1 LHRLDT
7 IGGSLSTWQLPGLC
21 GAVVLSNVTRKVVIA
36 LDSGVS
42 TFDTDTAQLRLLVE
56 VEPAT
61 LGNRLNDS
69 KCDRLGRLWTT
80 SMRDRGA
87 AIAGSLYSIDA
98 DLCVTRHLKNLGV
111 PNALCWSP
119 SSETL
124 YFADSM
130 DGRIRSFDFDI
141 DKGTLE
147 SERTLLVPDALPGKP
162 DGATTDAEG
171 CIWNARYGGGC
182 IARITPDGRIDRII
196 EVPTPQVTSCAF
208 GDSDLRTLYITTAR
222 QNLTA
227 GSDDNKLAGH
237 LFAVRLE
244 VEGLPEAGFRIN
256 LDQR

>member
-1 LHRLDT
+1 
-7 IGGSLSTWQLPGLC
+7 
-21 GAVVLSNVTRKVVIA
+21 
-36 LDSGVS
+36 
-42 TFDTDTAQLRLLVE
+42 
-56 VEPAT
+56 
-61 LGNRLNDS
+61 
-69 KCDRLGRLWTT
+69 
-80 SMRDRGA
+80 
-87 AIAGSLYSIDA
+87 
-98 DLCVTRHLKNLGV
+98 
-111 PNALCWSP
+111 
-119 SSETL
+119 
-124 YFADSM
+124 M